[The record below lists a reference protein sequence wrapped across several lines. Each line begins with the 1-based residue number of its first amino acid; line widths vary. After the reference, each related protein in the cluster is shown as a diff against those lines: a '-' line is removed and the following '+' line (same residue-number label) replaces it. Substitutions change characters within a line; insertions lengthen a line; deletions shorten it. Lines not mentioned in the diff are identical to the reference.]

1 MSNGSG
7 GSYRRSINVANP
19 LGSKGVLANAF
30 AELIKHLWGDQYTHI
45 SPVSLRVIFDR
56 LSFNWLYK
64 SVIGKLQPRFKNS
77 DQQDAQD
84 FLAFFLDGLHEDL
97 NENALKSKLRELTP
111 EEERRRERMPI
122 ADVSSIEWDRYKHN
136 HKSFLVELFQGQ
148 FVSSL
153 KCSVCGQTS
162 TTCNAFMNLS
172 IEISL
177 PHGPHGLKLTQ
188 CIDAFV
194 KEEILEGENAW
205 YVKHNSYAD
214 ALGIVPIVNGLNVQ
228 RSSCELLDYRRY

>member
-1 MSNGSG
+1 
-7 GSYRRSINVANP
+7 
-19 LGSKGVLANAF
+19 
-30 AELIKHLWGDQYTHI
+30 
-45 SPVSLRVIFDR
+45 
-56 LSFNWLYK
+56 
-64 SVIGKLQPRFKNS
+64 
-77 DQQDAQD
+77 
-84 FLAFFLDGLHEDL
+84 LAFFLDGLHEDL

-111 EEERRRERMPI
+111 EEERRRERMPV

-177 PHGPHGLKLTQ
+177 PHGPHGGRKCMVSQTITAMLNTAG
-188 CIDAFV
+188 IAP
-194 KEEILEGENAW
+194 I
-205 YVKHNSYAD
+205 AD
-214 ALGIVPIVNGLNVQ
+214 GLNVRQ
-228 RSSCELLDYRRY
+228 NN

>member
-1 MSNGSG
+1 
-7 GSYRRSINVANP
+7 
-19 LGSKGVLANAF
+19 
-30 AELIKHLWGDQYTHI
+30 
-45 SPVSLRVIFDR
+45 VSLRVSPQIVQKA
-56 LSFNWLYK
+56 NHVK
-64 SVIGKLQPRFKNS
+64 SVVGKLQTRFKNS

-111 EEERRRERMPI
+111 DEERRRERMPLATI
-122 ADVSSIEWDRYKHN
+122 STIEWDRYKHN

-153 KCSVCGQTS
+153 KCSVCGTTS

-177 PHGPHGLKLTQ
+177 PHGPQGLKLTQ

-194 KEEILEGENAW
+194 KEEVLEGDDAW
-205 YVKHNSYAD
+205 
-214 ALGIVPIVNGLNVQ
+214 
-228 RSSCELLDYRRY
+228 

>member
-1 MSNGSG
+1 M
-7 GSYRRSINVANP
+7 
-19 LGSKGVLANAF
+19 
-30 AELIKHLWGDQYTHI
+30 
-45 SPVSLRVIFDR
+45 
-56 LSFNWLYK
+56 
-64 SVIGKLQPRFKNS
+64 
-77 DQQDAQD
+77 
-84 FLAFFLDGLHEDL
+84 DGLHEDL

>member
-1 MSNGSG
+1 M
-7 GSYRRSINVANP
+7 V
-19 LGSKGVLANAF
+19 
-30 AELIKHLWGDQYTHI
+30 
-45 SPVSLRVIFDR
+45 
-56 LSFNWLYK
+56 
-64 SVIGKLQPRFKNS
+64 GKLQPRFKNS

-111 EEERRRERMPI
+111 DEERRRERMPI
-122 ADVSSIEWDRYKHN
+122 AEVSSIEWDRYKHN
-136 HKSFLVELFQGQ
+136 HNSFLVELFQGQ

-194 KEEILEGENAW
+194 KEEVLEGENAW
-205 YVKHNSYAD
+205 YFHVIAAMLKFVGTVLIAS
-214 ALGIVPIVNGLNVQ
+214 GLNVRQ
-228 RSSCELLDYRRY
+228 SN

>member
-1 MSNGSG
+1 
-7 GSYRRSINVANP
+7 
-19 LGSKGVLANAF
+19 
-30 AELIKHLWGDQYTHI
+30 
-45 SPVSLRVIFDR
+45 
-56 LSFNWLYK
+56 
-64 SVIGKLQPRFKNS
+64 
-77 DQQDAQD
+77 
-84 FLAFFLDGLHEDL
+84 LAFFLDGLHEDL

-111 EEERRRERMPI
+111 EEERRRERMPV

-153 KCSVCGQTS
+153 KCSVCGRTS

-177 PHGPHGLKLTQ
+177 PHGPQGLKLTQ

-205 YVKHNSYAD
+205 YGLQITMMLKVT
-214 ALGIVPIVNGLNVQ
+214 GIVPIVSGLSARQN
-228 RSSCELLDYRRY
+228 S

>member
-1 MSNGSG
+1 M
-7 GSYRRSINVANP
+7 
-19 LGSKGVLANAF
+19 
-30 AELIKHLWGDQYTHI
+30 ELIVQN
-45 SPVSLRVIFDR
+45 VV
-56 LSFNWLYK
+56 
-64 SVIGKLQPRFKNS
+64 GKLQPRFRNS

-84 FLAFFLDGLHEDL
+84 FLAWLLDGLHEDL
-97 NENALKSKLRELTP
+97 NENALKSKLRELTS
-111 EEERRRERMPI
+111 EEERKRERMPL
-122 ADVSSIEWDRYKHN
+122 ADVSDIEWDRYKHN

-177 PHGPHGLKLTQ
+177 PHGPQGLQLTQ

-194 KEEILEGENAW
+194 KEEVLDGDNAW
-205 YVKHNSYAD
+205 YSPSACGSRDELIKQELSKLQEATACYKATTNSTTTDDPYNTSEAILLLWAVERQAQHFRGLSYAKSR
-214 ALGIVPIVNGLNVQ
+214 LNKICTSTVS
-228 RSSCELLDYRRY
+228 RLS